1 MLQSLT
7 IANGTILLFHKVIDS
22 ISRDMIHL
30 FCRIDVISRLTFAL
44 LMHAKLCMGY
54 IPFLFKSSMAAGYTY
69 TTFLIDDIFY

>member
-54 IPFLFKSSMAAGYTY
+54 IPFL
-69 TTFLIDDIFY
+69 

>member
-1 MLQSLT
+1 M
-7 IANGTILLFHKVIDS
+7 
-22 ISRDMIHL
+22 MIHL

-69 TTFLIDDIFY
+69 TTFFDR